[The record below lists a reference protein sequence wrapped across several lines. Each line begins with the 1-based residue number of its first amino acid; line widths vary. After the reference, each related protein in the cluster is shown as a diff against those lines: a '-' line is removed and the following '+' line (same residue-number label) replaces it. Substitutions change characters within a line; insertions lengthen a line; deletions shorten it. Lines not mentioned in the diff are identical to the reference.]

1 MQLWSLLLLVQAKH
15 ILLFFSEFLKMF
27 SAFSDWSH
35 MQTFKISWIKISLQV
50 WIAETPEA
58 KGKFK
63 KCT

>member
-1 MQLWSLLLLVQAKH
+1 MESAASPGEMYFA
-15 ILLFFSEFLKMF
+15 FFSEFLETF
-27 SAFSDWSH
+27 GEFSDWSH
-35 MQTFKISWIKISLQV
+35 MKTFKISWIKRSLQV